1 MGSRSFQLASRQASV
16 WVAFVMMAAAGIS
29 IAQRSTVLM
38 SLAGPAVLGVML
50 VQLGDYGKRGA
61 WLPNAFT
68 FARVLVTAWLARI
81 GSQLTGPSLATALL
95 LVFLMDGLD
104 GFVARTT
111 HTDSAQG
118 AHFDLECDAFVLLIV
133 CVLHTLRGDSAWVLL
148 AGLSRYAYAIAVDM
162 FELRSKGLHGREAR
176 YVSALSLFGL
186 SVAFIP
192 SRFSGLLVA
201 LSTLALFAL
210 FGRMLHMGVRHAA
223 RQSRAAKQTRA
234 LNAARAARAAR

>member
-50 VQLGDYGKRGA
+50 VQLGDYASRGS

-81 GSQLTGPSLATALL
+81 GSQLTGPSLATAML

-111 HTDSAQG
+111 HTESAQG
-118 AHFDLECDAFVLLIV
+118 AHFDLECDAFVLLIA
-133 CVLHTLRGDSAWVLL
+133 CVLHALRGGTPWVLCG
-148 AGLSRYAYAIAVDM
+148 GLLRYAYAISIDM
-162 FELRSKGLHGREAR
+162 FELRTVGLHAREAR
-176 YVSALSLFGL
+176 YVSALALFGL
-186 SVAFIP
+186 SAAFVP
-192 SRFSGLLVA
+192 SRVSGLLIA
-201 LSTLALFAL
+201 LSTLALFVS
-210 FGRMLHMGVRHAA
+210 FGRMIYVGVRYPAGPA
-223 RQSRAAKQTRA
+223 RRAI
-234 LNAARAARAAR
+234 NAVR